1 MNVGTQ
7 KIKELISLLTHSH
20 GSLELAL
27 NSINISRG
35 LVGETIDLLNELAQE
50 VRSLTIRWVRGH
62 QRYIGNERADLM
74 ARRGRDR
81 PGPQPQKPLG
91 LPRQP

>member
-1 MNVGTQ
+1 M
-7 KIKELISLLTHSH
+7 SLAS
-20 GSLELAL
+20 
-27 NSINISRG
+27 G
-35 LVGETIDLLNELAQE
+35 LVGETMDLLNELAQE

-62 QRYIGNERADLM
+62 QRYVGNERADLM